1 MNILDRYIGGVV
13 LRSTA
18 LVLFVILALDAVS
31 DLLEQMGE
39 LQSDYNL
46 GAALLYVTLKI
57 PGSAVDYLGFSALIG
72 CLVGIGGL
80 SNNSELTVIRAAGVS
95 TMQVVRMV
103 LKPTLIL
110 ILFGSLISEFVAPG
124 LEQLAQSRKDL
135 LRGTTTAQQES
146 GTWLRDGSDYLHVN
160 AVYPGGELFG
170 VSRFQLDGR
179 QLEAISFAETV
190 RYDGSQWIESRV
202 RETEFLNQETRVM
215 YYGSRVWNT
224 DLTPDILDMASLT
237 PAQLSIR
244 DLDAYSRYLGLETRF
259 AGSYRLAFWTKI
271 FAPLAVMALVLVG
284 LSFVYGASRSV
295 SIGQRIF
302 LGVLIAVVF
311 KLAQDILGPA
321 SSIWGFSP
329 LLAVAS
335 PIFLTA
341 VAGIW
346 LLRRQ
351 H

>member
-1 MNILDRYIGGVV
+1 MKILDRYIGGVV

-46 GAALLYVTLKI
+46 GAALVYVALKI
-57 PGSAVDYLGFSALIG
+57 PGSAVNYLGFSALIG

-95 TMQVVRMV
+95 TMQVVGMV
-103 LKPTLIL
+103 IKPTLLL
-110 ILFGSLISEFVAPG
+110 IISGSLISEFIAPN
-124 LEQLAQSRKDL
+124 LEQTAQSRKDL
-135 LRGTTTAQQES
+135 LRGTASEQQAS
-146 GTWLRDGSDYLHVN
+146 GTWLRDGADYLHVN
-160 AVYPGGELFG
+160 AVYPGGELYG
-170 VSRFQLDGR
+170 VSRFQLEGRELKAMSFSERVIYEDG
-179 QLEAISFAETV
+179 V
-190 RYDGSQWIESRV
+190 WNESRV
-202 RETEFLNQETRVM
+202 RETSFLVDSTEVTA
-215 YYGSRVWNT
+215 YGLRTWDT
-224 DLTPDILDMASLT
+224 ELTPDILDMASML

-244 DLDAYSRYLGLETRF
+244 GLDAYSRYLGLETRF
-259 AGSYRLAFWTKI
+259 AGSYRLAFWSKI
-271 FAPLAVMALVLVG
+271 LAPLGVVALVLVG

-302 LGVLIAVVF
+302 LGVLVAVVF

-329 LLAVAS
+329 LVAVS
-335 PIFLTA
+335 TPILISMI
-341 VAGIW
+341 AGIW

-351 H
+351 K